1 MDEKELS
8 HIHGDQPAAVTADA
22 LLDRK
27 ELAATAFQRTRMP
40 MVVTDATQPDHPIVL
55 ANEAFLKLTGYSA
68 EEVLGRNCRFLQG
81 PATSNIAVSEIRAAI
96 REEREASVEVLNY
109 RKDGSAFW
117 NQLNLSPIY
126 DDGGRVVYHFGSQ
139 IDRTDYRR
147 IQSLEDSEHRLLLE
161 VDHRANNVL
170 ALVDSIVRLTRSD
183 DAALYAASV
192 QKRVQSLARAH
203 NLLSRRGWH
212 HIPLRETIRTQ
223 IEPYGATRAV
233 LSGPEIMLAAHAV
246 QPLALFIHELA
257 VNAASHGSLSQ
268 DAGQVA
274 ISWNEIPQNKG
285 LALVW
290 EETGGPPPALFRK
303 AGFGSV
309 IAEAT
314 IQRQLQGSTEREWS
328 DRGVRVVVEVPNV
341 TMEA

>member
-1 MDEKELS
+1 MGKKELS
-8 HIHGDQPAAVTADA
+8 QIHGDPPAAVTANV
-22 LLDRK
+22 LRDRK
-27 ELAATAFQRTRMP
+27 ELAAIAFQRTRMP
-40 MVVTDATQPDHPIVL
+40 MVVTDGTRQDHPIVL

-68 EEVLGRNCRFLQG
+68 GEVLGRNCRFLQG
-81 PATSNIAVSEIRAAI
+81 PATSKIAVSEIRAAI
-96 REEREASVEVLNY
+96 REEREVGVELLNY

-117 NQLNLSPIY
+117 NQLHLSPIH
-126 DDGGRVVYHFGSQ
+126 DDSGRVVYHFGSQ

-170 ALVDSIVRLTRSD
+170 ALVDSIVRLTRSE

-203 NLLSRRGWH
+203 TLLARRGWH
-212 HIPLRETIRTQ
+212 LIPVREAIQTQ

-233 LSGPEIMLAAHAV
+233 LNGPDVMLAAHAV

-257 VNAASHGSLSQ
+257 VNAASHGALSR
-268 DAGQVA
+268 DTGQVA
-274 ISWNEIPQNKG
+274 ISWNEIPQTKG

-290 EETGGPPPALFRK
+290 EETGGPPPARLRK
-303 AGFGSV
+303 AGFGTV

-314 IQRQLQGSTEREWS
+314 IRRQLQGSTEREWS

-341 TMEA
+341 TSQT

>member
-1 MDEKELS
+1 
-8 HIHGDQPAAVTADA
+8 
-22 LLDRK
+22 
-27 ELAATAFQRTRMP
+27 
-40 MVVTDATQPDHPIVL
+40 
-55 ANEAFLKLTGYSA
+55 
-68 EEVLGRNCRFLQG
+68 
-81 PATSNIAVSEIRAAI
+81 
-96 REEREASVEVLNY
+96 
-109 RKDGSAFW
+109 
-117 NQLNLSPIY
+117 
-126 DDGGRVVYHFGSQ
+126 VYHFGSQ

-203 NLLSRRGWH
+203 TLLSRRGWH

-274 ISWNEIPQNKG
+274 ISWNEIPQTKG